1 MTNINMFWIFA
12 NKKRVDDVREE
23 TRKGFE
29 SVKKDILSISEWI
42 KHLDDKKTA
51 VQTDVKEL
59 KTVLSSI
66 KEEIKELREIAS
78 TLDNLNINSDFK
90 QTTKTNN
97 HLFNRK
103 TDVYNIQSPIQTTV
117 QTLNTLNLDMF
128 SITERAILG
137 VLLNSDLK
145 LSYEDLATLLGKEK
159 STIRGQINT
168 IKSKSESLVMEIIEK
183 NGKKRV
189 YIPKE
194 LKERLLKKAKVRVKN
209 SKKTEEDE
217 K

>member
-1 MTNINMFWIFA
+1 MFWLFT
-12 NKKRVDDVREE
+12 NKKRVEEVREE

-59 KTVLSSI
+59 KSVLSSI
-66 KEEIKELREIAS
+66 KEEIKELRGVAS
-78 TLDNLNINSDFK
+78 TLDNLNINSDLK

-97 HLFNRK
+97 HLFNQK
-103 TDVYNIQSPIQTTV
+103 TSVYGV
-117 QTLNTLNLDMF
+117 QTPNQTAVQTPNLLNLDIF

-168 IKSKSESLVMEIIEK
+168 IKSKSESLIMEIIEK

-209 SKKTEEDE
+209 PKQTEEDE
-217 K
+217 E